1 RKWLRPSSASSIS
14 SFRRAKLTR
23 AAFATERSVAI
34 DPSSRTKPWSRTRIA
49 SSAITL
55 SVVAMSEPSLE
66 PLPEGIAERY
76 GIAMPAQGHR
86 LRGGA
91 SGSLLRA
98 GDFAVRVERVKLE
111 SVRWEHDFV
120 RFLADEIEEVLSPL
134 EAFDGSTFYV
144 NDGRVVSV
152 FPFVEGGEVRDR
164 EPEYRHE
171 LPVLLARLHRRA
183 LAWPVGE
190 QRPDVLSVRDRDWE
204 SNDWWDWSIVEKT
217 PSLVRPFEELRD
229 WVASARDLC
238 VCPIHGDF
246 HAGNL
251 LARDGRIVAVVDWQY
266 ARCDWPAFEL
276 ASVAYDLA
284 WDETSNAVDAAM
296 RDRAV
301 ETYVD
306 AGGPGE
312 PEVL

>member
-1 RKWLRPSSASSIS
+1 
-14 SFRRAKLTR
+14 
-23 AAFATERSVAI
+23 
-34 DPSSRTKPWSRTRIA
+34 
-49 SSAITL
+49 
-55 SVVAMSEPSLE
+55 
-66 PLPEGIAERY
+66 
-76 GIAMPAQGHR
+76 
-86 LRGGA
+86 
-91 SGSLLRA
+91 
-98 GDFAVRVERVKLE
+98 
-111 SVRWEHDFV
+111 
-120 RFLADEIEEVLSPL
+120 
-134 EAFDGSTFYV
+134 
-144 NDGRVVSV
+144 
-152 FPFVEGGEVRDR
+152 
-164 EPEYRHE
+164 
-171 LPVLLARLHRRA
+171 
-183 LAWPVGE
+183 
-190 QRPDVLSVRDRDWE
+190 
-204 SNDWWDWSIVEKT
+204 
-217 PSLVRPFEELRD
+217 RD

-312 PEVL
+312 PEVLLPMARLETLVTVLFSLTRAARGLPWDPDYTARLIALLDDVG